1 VCALTDICNVL
12 ESGHTAWGWTL
23 EAPSDIAELKE
34 LVQTVIAQDK
44 GISSANPHKLASYI
58 DRDTVFV
65 DLSRLSSV
73 REHVVSDLVIGVESG
88 ITLSEL
94 GRLLKERGQ
103 FFAASD
109 DMGKLADLLRLG
121 DGGPFE
127 SGYGY
132 LRSNVLG
139 FEFFDSHGSLIK
151 CGGRVVKNVTGYDT
165 TKLLVGSSAFGLP
178 AFAFLRL
185 FALPQK
191 TVSLIVSGQELSA
204 LLQFSHKLIISA
216 LPFSALEITETN
228 ARDGYLLSLVFSG
241 ASNMVDDLIEAA
253 RSLAEDAGF
262 VLSEGEL
269 PVKTS
274 ASFGRV
280 ELALSISLLKRISS
294 GFCDKLGQ
302 VSIRPSQGRLTID
315 CESAEQLQSSSAA
328 VKKLLLA
335 DLQDKSIKATAMES
349 YSYSVRV
356 DGVLLDT
363 VELASP
369 GAMRTEL
376 LSNLAQG
383 LASPAY
389 HPFRSGLFA

>member
-1 VCALTDICNVL
+1 LTDICNVL

-34 LVQTVIAQDK
+34 LVQTVIAQGK
-44 GISSANPHKLASYI
+44 GLSTSNPHKIANYI

-73 REHVVSDLVIGVESG
+73 REHVASDLVIGVESG
-88 ITLSEL
+88 IALAELS
-94 GRLLKERGQ
+94 RLLKERGQ

-109 DMGKLADLLRLG
+109 DVGRLVDLLRLG
-121 DGGPFE
+121 DGGHFE

-178 AFAFLRL
+178 AFAYLRL

-191 TVSLIVSGQELSA
+191 TVSLLVSGQELSA
-204 LLQFSHKLIISA
+204 LLKFSHKLIISA
-216 LPFSALEITETN
+216 LPFSALEIIETN
-228 ARDGYLLSLVFSG
+228 TRDGYVLSLVFSG
-241 ASNMVDDLIEAA
+241 ATNMVDDLTDAA
-253 RSLAEDAGF
+253 RTLAEDAGF
-262 VLSEGEL
+262 VLSEGAL
-269 PVKTS
+269 PSHT
-274 ASFGRV
+274 ATSFGRV
-280 ELALSISLLKRISS
+280 ELALSTSLLKRLSP
-294 GFCDKLGQ
+294 GFSAKLGK

-315 CESAEQLQSSSAA
+315 CVSAEQLQLSSAA
-328 VKKLLLA
+328 VKNLLLA
-335 DLQDKSIKATAMES
+335 DLQDKSIKSTAMES

-363 VELASP
+363 VELCEQ
-369 GAMRTEL
+369 GAKRTEL

-389 HPFRSGLFA
+389 HPFKSGLFA

>member
-1 VCALTDICNVL
+1 MTDICNVL
-12 ESGHTAWGWTL
+12 DSGHAAWGWTL
-23 EAPSDIAELKE
+23 EAPSDIAELTE
-34 LVQTVIAQDK
+34 LVQTVIAQDR
-44 GISSANPHKLASYI
+44 GISSANPGKLANFI

-88 ITLSEL
+88 IALSQL

-103 FFAASD
+103 VFAAGD
-109 DMGKLADLLRLG
+109 GEHLLIDLLRLG

-139 FEFFDSHGSLIK
+139 FEFFDKQGSLIK

-165 TKLLVGSSAFGLP
+165 TKLLVGSAAFGLP
-178 AFAFLRL
+178 AFAYLRL

-191 TVSLIVSGQELSA
+191 TVSLIVTGQELST

-216 LPFSALEITETN
+216 LPFSALEIIETN

-241 ASNMVDDLIEAA
+241 ATNMVDDLADAA
-253 RSLAEDAGF
+253 RSLAADAGF
-262 VLSEGEL
+262 VLSQGEL
-269 PVKTS
+269 PSKSSST
-274 ASFGRV
+274 FGRV
-280 ELALSISLLKRISS
+280 ELQLSISLLKRLSK
-294 GFCDKLGQ
+294 GFSTELGR
-302 VSIRPSQGRLTID
+302 VSMRPSQGRLTIACD
-315 CESAEQLQSSSAA
+315 SAEQLQSSSAA
-328 VKKLLLA
+328 IKRLLLA
-335 DLQDKSIKATAMES
+335 DLQDKTIKPTAMES

-363 VELASP
+363 VELDAS
-369 GAMRTEL
+369 GLARGEL
-376 LSNLAQG
+376 LSNLHKG
-383 LASPAY
+383 LGSPAY
-389 HPFRSGLFA
+389 HPFKSGLFA